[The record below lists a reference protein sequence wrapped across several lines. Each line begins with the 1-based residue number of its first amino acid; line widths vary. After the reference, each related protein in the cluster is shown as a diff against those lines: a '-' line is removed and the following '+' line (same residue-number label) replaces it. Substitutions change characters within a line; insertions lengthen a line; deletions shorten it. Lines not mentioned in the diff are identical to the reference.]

1 MSYFEGMDII
11 AAFERAMRDAG
22 IVPVFTRGGIV
33 ADGKLIRFHVEG
45 DKKGTRNGWCVLFGD
60 GVPAGEFGSW
70 KTGDVHSWCAKKAS
84 DITPEE
90 QAIIRARIAEA
101 RAEREREEKQR
112 QGEAAKLANLLWKDA
127 TPVGDDGHPYLTRKG
142 VRSHGLRVCDWPVR
156 NTAGE
161 TFRTIAN
168 TLLIPIQDVQGKV
181 VSLQGIFPQV
191 DAQFGRDKDFL
202 IGGKK
207 RGCFFMIG
215 RTVEGGTL
223 CFAEGYATAETI
235 HQATGWPVVVCW
247 DAYNLPHVMQAI
259 REELPT
265 MTFVIAAD
273 NDQFTHRPIDN
284 PGLHYAKIA
293 AAGVGA
299 RIVWPEFSDLD
310 GEPTD
315 FNDLMQREGMDAVQA
330 IVLPLPAS
338 TEPATVDP
346 DSMKGAALAPT
357 SEGYV
362 VPACMANFDTFT
374 PYEDVDGK
382 GNPLCTQRNVAELCR
397 RTGVVVRYNAIR
409 KDVEIL
415 IPGLSTTIDNDK
427 QVSSNEIRDAAKR
440 ARMPVGDLEANLVGL
455 ADGNLYNPVATWIG
469 SKPWDGKSRLQEFFD
484 TVTVKTDTQLPDG
497 RSLKEILMRKWLIS
511 AVAAAYEQDG
521 VVARGVLTFV
531 SKQNLGKTR
540 WAKQLAPRELR
551 VIADGEVL
559 NPSDKDSVK
568 KVVSKW
574 IVELGEVDATFRKA
588 DIAALK
594 AFISREYDELRL
606 PYARVESRFAR
617 RTVFFASV
625 NDEQFLH
632 DPTGN
637 TRWWTLHAIALGEP
651 AKLDMQQVW
660 AEVKSLYDAGES
672 WHLDGDELDALNGH
686 NREHE
691 AINPVHEL
699 IDKGFD
705 WAAPQSTWTVPMLAT
720 DVALACSVDKPSRK
734 EVNEAAA
741 YVVAHYGVETKRLG
755 KTKVKHWMMPPRM
768 RGNSSEPPI

>member
-11 AAFERAMRDAG
+11 AAFERAMREAG

-90 QAIIRARIAEA
+90 QAVIRARIAEA

-338 TEPATVDP
+338 TEPATADP
-346 DSMKGAALAPT
+346 DSMKGAALVPT
-357 SEGYV
+357 GEGYV

-511 AVAAAYEQDG
+511 AVAAAYEHDG

-720 DVALACSVDKPSRK
+720 DIALVACVDKPTRK
-734 EVNEAAA
+734 EVNEAIAH
-741 YVVAHYGVETKRLG
+741 VVSRYGVETKKLG
-755 KTKVKHWMMPPRM
+755 KTRIKHWMMPPRM
-768 RGNSSEPPI
+768 RGNKPEPPI